1 MTGLALIKV
10 LLLSLSMVG
19 LERLFVVVFLGDSR
33 VGPAIG
39 RIKRRRDVSP
49 ATDLKKGKPA
59 VNDQDQCANW
69 PRSRARTQSR

>member
-33 VGPAIG
+33 VGPVIG
-39 RIKRRRDVSP
+39 RIRRRPKLCSTADVDVGNSARLP
-49 ATDLKKGKPA
+49 GG
-59 VNDQDQCANW
+59 
-69 PRSRARTQSR
+69 RSGRAGTHQR